1 MREVNYNL
9 QIIDARFVAAG
20 VLTMAKGFAYRLR
33 PDKGGSGREED
44 YKLGAIPAMK
54 MPEASQQSAVSLAE
68 EAWSGKGD
76 YWLGRSV
83 LTDLVVNVPDEGI
96 LVLQEATVNA
106 SLQKQIVKTALV
118 GKKGTIKE
126 YISDGDYQLNI
137 AVGLVSVNSQGE
149 VIDQYPER
157 ALSQLRRILEIGE
170 SLEVSSPFLDA
181 LGVNR
186 MVVTG
191 FTVKQMTFANRQ
203 LVEITALSDTEYVI
217 ENNEY

>member
-20 VLTMAKGFAYRLR
+20 LLKNVAAFAFRLH
-33 PDKGGSGREED
+33 PDKGRSGREED

-54 MPEASQQSAVSLAE
+54 MPEASRQSAVSLAE
-68 EAWSGKGD
+68 EEWSGTGD
-76 YWLGRSV
+76 YWLGRNV
-83 LTDLVVNVPDEGI
+83 LTDLVVNVPDEGV

-106 SLQKQIVKTALV
+106 SLQKEIVKTQLV

-137 AVGLVSVNSQGE
+137 AVGLVSVNAQGE
-149 VIDQYPER
+149 IIDQYPER

-191 FTVKQMTFANRQ
+191 FSVKQMTYANRQ
-203 LVEITALSDTEYVI
+203 LVEITALSDTDYVI
-217 ENNEY
+217 ESNEY